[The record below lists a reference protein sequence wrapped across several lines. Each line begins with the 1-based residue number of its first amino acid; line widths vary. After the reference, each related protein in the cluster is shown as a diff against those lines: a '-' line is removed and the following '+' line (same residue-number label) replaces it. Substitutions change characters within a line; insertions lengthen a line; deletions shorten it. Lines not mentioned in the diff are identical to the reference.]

1 MKFIKYQLQVSK
13 VKYAGISETD
23 IANIEHIA
31 MYYGINGYA
40 ASNDE
45 NECLVILGEI
55 HEDTMKECRIML
67 KGLKQKL
74 KEIFHVKQI
83 TPLIEMSGSIMI

>member
-1 MKFIKYQLQVSK
+1 MKFIKYQLQVDK
-13 VKYAGISETD
+13 VKYSEISEDDTNS
-23 IANIEHIA
+23 IKQIA

-45 NECLVILGEI
+45 NEYLVILGEI
-55 HEDTMKECRIML
+55 HEDTMKECRTML

-83 TPLIEMSGSIMI
+83 TPLIEMSGSTMI